1 MRLVDVLRQESLFV
15 LSNLET
21 YRGKRPAGHFQMSGR
36 TMLALPPDEGST
48 VPRRFPRE
56 GMNVFNDPCEDA
68 VTRNHAKRRNPA
80 MRTLRVLALR
90 YWGLEALMLLMA
102 VISVLL
108 LVVFG

>member
-1 MRLVDVLRQESLFV
+1 
-15 LSNLET
+15 
-21 YRGKRPAGHFQMSGR
+21 
-36 TMLALPPDEGST
+36 
-48 VPRRFPRE
+48 
-56 GMNVFNDPCEDA
+56 MNVFNDPCEDA